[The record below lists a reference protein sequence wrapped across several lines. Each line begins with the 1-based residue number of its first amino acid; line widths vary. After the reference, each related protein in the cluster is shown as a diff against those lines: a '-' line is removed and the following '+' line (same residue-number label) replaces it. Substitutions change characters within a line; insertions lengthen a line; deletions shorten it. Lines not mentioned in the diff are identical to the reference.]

1 MLKVCKFGGSS
12 VAGAEQF
19 RKVRDIVLSDESR
32 RVVVISA
39 AGKRSG
45 DDHKLTDLLYLI
57 HAHLTYGVSCD
68 EILKTVEDRLTAI
81 RDELEI
87 PVDIEEELSKFHS
100 RLSKDT
106 SADEIVSRGE
116 YFTARLMAAFLGY
129 AFVDAADCVFF
140 ALDGSLDRETTD
152 AAIAEALERHGR
164 IVIPGFY
171 GQLPTGRLRV
181 MSRGGSDITGAIAA
195 AAVSADI
202 YENWTD
208 VSGILMAD
216 PRIVE
221 NPAPIEK
228 ITFAEL
234 RELAYMGASV
244 LHEESVQPVKER
256 GIPLNIRNT
265 NRPQDPGTMIVESVS
280 EDEQTE
286 RFITGI
292 AGRKNFTIVTVYK
305 RAMKLSHSLR
315 QALEIYDRFDVPV
328 EHITLGLDSFALVSP
343 TAVLG
348 DAVYDIIAEI
358 KKNCRP
364 DEVEIREN
372 IAMVSA
378 VGRKMSSQPG
388 VSGRLF
394 RALGD
399 EGINIRTI
407 AQGADELAIT
417 VGVENEQYEKA
428 IKVLYSSFA
437 G

>member
-39 AGKRSG
+39 AGKRFG

-81 RDELEI
+81 RDELDI
-87 PVDIEEELSKFHS
+87 PVDIAAELAAFHR

-140 ALDGSLDRETTD
+140 GLDGSLDRETTD

-195 AAVSADI
+195 AAVNADI

-216 PRIVE
+216 PRIVD

-265 NRPQDPGTMIVESVS
+265 NRPEDPGTMIVESVS

-292 AGRKNFTIVTVYK
+292 AGRKKLHHRHGLQARHEAQPQPPPGPRDLRPFRCPG
-305 RAMKLSHSLR
+305 RAYHPRPRFLRLGFAHRRARRRGLRHHRRDQKELPPRRGRHPREHRHGLGRRPQDELSAR
-315 QALEIYDRFDVPV
+315 
-328 EHITLGLDSFALVSP
+328 
-343 TAVLG
+343 
-348 DAVYDIIAEI
+348 
-358 KKNCRP
+358 C
-364 DEVEIREN
+364 
-372 IAMVSA
+372 
-378 VGRKMSSQPG
+378 
-388 VSGRLF
+388 F
-394 RALGD
+394 RASLPGT
-399 EGINIRTI
+399 G
-407 AQGADELAIT
+407 
-417 VGVENEQYEKA
+417 
-428 IKVLYSSFA
+428 
-437 G
+437 